1 MNFNKDSLY
10 FLPLGG
16 CGEIGMNLNLYH
28 DQGKWIMVDM
38 GITFDDTPG
47 IEVVMPDISF
57 LEEIKDNLLGLV
69 LTHAHEDHYGAIPYL
84 WKKVKCPIFATPF
97 TAEMLKFKLKEA
109 GIHPPLHVVS
119 LKGGIDIGPFAIDFI
134 NLTHSI
140 PEPNALAI
148 KTSKGTILHTGDWK
162 IDPEPLVGHVT
173 DEDKLKALGKEGV
186 LALVC
191 DSTNVFEEGRSG
203 SEAAIRQNLIDVV
216 GKYPGRRVL
225 IACFASNVAR
235 VASGYEAAHQNG
247 RHPILV
253 GRSLEKVDSAAR
265 ESGYF
270 QGMLPF
276 LKAYDAK
283 ALDRGKTLLI
293 CTGSQG
299 DQKAALRRIASGED
313 KHIILEEG
321 DVVIFS
327 SRQIP
332 GNGKQIDELQNM
344 LVDQGVE
351 VVTHVEADI
360 HVSGHPCRDELVEM
374 YGWTK
379 PQILIPVHGEDKH
392 LAEQAKLGKICQIPN
407 TVVPHNGTVVEITS
421 SQARIVGEV
430 PHGRLAVDGN
440 VLIPF
445 GGEAMHTRH
454 RMMANGQIVVT
465 LVLSGKGQL
474 KALPEILFF
483 GVGEIHEEEMLIEE
497 CGSALESSLASLT
510 QDDLMDDEFLKEHV
524 RVLVRRIINAARGK
538 KPPTHVQVIRV

>member
-38 GITFDDTPG
+38 GITFDDTTG

-109 GIHPPLHVVS
+109 GIHPPLHVVP

-299 DQKAALRRIASGED
+299 EQKAALRRIASGED

-497 CGSALESSLASLT
+497 CGSALESSLDSLT

>member
-1 MNFNKDSLY
+1 MKFDKNALY

-47 IEVVMPDISF
+47 IEVVMPDITF
-57 LEEIKDNLLGLV
+57 LEEIKDDLLGLV
-69 LTHAHEDHYGAIPYL
+69 LTHAHEDHYGAIQYL
-84 WKKVKCPIFATPF
+84 WTKIKCPIFATPF
-97 TAEMLKFKLKEA
+97 TAEMLKYKTKEA
-109 GIHPPLHVVS
+109 GINPPVHVIP
-119 LKGGIDIGPFAIDFI
+119 LGGGIDIGPFSIDFI

-148 KTSKGTILHTGDWK
+148 KTTKGTILHTGDWK
-162 IDPEPLVGHVT
+162 IDPNPLVGDST
-173 DEDKLKALGKEGV
+173 DEDKLKRLGKEGV

-203 SEAAIRQNLIDVV
+203 SEAVIRENLIELA
-216 GKYPGRRVL
+216 GKYPGKRVVM
-225 IACFASNVAR
+225 ACFASNVAR
-235 VASGYEAAHQNG
+235 VATGYEAAHQNG
-247 RHPILV
+247 RFPVLV
-253 GRSLEKVDSAAR
+253 RRSLEKVDAAAR
-265 ESGYF
+265 ASGYF

-299 DQKAALRRIASGED
+299 EQRAALKRIASQED
-313 KHIILEEG
+313 RHIKLETG

-332 GNGKQIDELQNM
+332 GNEKQIDELQNM
-344 LVDQGVE
+344 LVEQGVE
-351 VVTHVEADI
+351 LITHIEADV
-360 HVSGHPCRDELVEM
+360 HVSGHPCRDELIDM

-379 PQILIPVHGEDKH
+379 PQILIPVHGEEKH
-392 LAEQAKLGKICQIPN
+392 LVEQSKLGKLCQIPH
-407 TVVPHNGTVVEITS
+407 TIVTHNGQVVELTS
-421 SQARIVGEV
+421 GKPEIVGEV
-430 PHGRLAVDGN
+430 HHGRLAVDGN

-445 GGEAMHTRH
+445 QGETMHIRH
-454 RMMANGQIVVT
+454 RMMANGQIIAT
-465 LVLSGKGQL
+465 LVVSEKGQL
-474 KALPEILFF
+474 LAEPEILFF
-483 GVGEIHEEEMLIEE
+483 GVGEFHEELELQEDCIE
-497 CGSALESSLASLT
+497 SLQAILADMT
-510 QDDLMDDEFLKEHV
+510 LDELQDD
-524 RVLVRRIINAARGK
+524 VLLEEKTRTLIRRIVNAARGK